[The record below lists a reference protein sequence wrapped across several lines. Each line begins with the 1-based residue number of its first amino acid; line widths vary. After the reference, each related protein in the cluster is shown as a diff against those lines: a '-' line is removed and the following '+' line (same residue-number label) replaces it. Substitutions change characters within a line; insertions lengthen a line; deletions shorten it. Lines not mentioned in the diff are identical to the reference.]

1 MKCICVT
8 GASQID
14 LENVATILYQSG
26 MSIEQSP
33 DDKPNAMSMASW
45 HQHVVEMLDEE
56 IESPIIENPGRFLE
70 QIASDI
76 FLANINKTLWGWADT
91 QSTFL
96 LDFWQ
101 NYDPR
106 IYFVLVCISP
116 EQMLA
121 NAMRSQDSSVN
132 MDMLMMQWQKY
143 HLQLLRFHLR
153 NAKRSVLV
161 DASDCVNNPSLFV
174 ANVSK
179 QWNIKAAIPRLF
191 TQPPQAKNSY
201 LLFLA
206 HRLCEGEVQIHS
218 LQNELSAVRL
228 YLNES
233 TPSQQDCSVYAVED
247 VLASY
252 YLEQQTIATAEIIAK
267 NKIDDLER
275 KGEHYFEQ
283 LSNIQAELTGLCQ
296 SRDALNEQLAQQQAH
311 TTHLHQQLEAIS
323 AQSAQQQHNSDEQI
337 RQLQQANETKE
348 SVIAEQQGRINHLTE
363 TNTQNSELLLLEL
376 HQAHQ
381 ESEHY
386 FEQYQEKDSIL
397 KQAETRWQRMLDRC
411 PEYFDYDSLKVDITV
426 KEKNKQ
432 ASYWQLKNVN
442 AAGRTVDVFNFS
454 FEVLDNQTA
463 IIFYKE
469 VEGAACFM
477 RWPQR
482 LANQDFFKII
492 FGHNGAESQHNIDAI
507 DALTASDWAF
517 LRLLSRWLHRTLEN
531 PVLIDLPRDL
541 PFEALHTVVER
552 FILFSSELLEVL
564 RYDDITLRREQIN
577 PDYEHLWLKLTRLS
591 FTDQC
596 NLDFEFRLSCANVR
610 PNAFGVHPKLE
621 FPQEMGEQCFDSW
634 FEESYDDFGAKLE
647 LRFAL
652 PDAMDMTVWG
662 KLSAH
667 DQKLVYQLIAQL
679 PNLLANLVQKGV
691 KLKRPL
697 SDWLELVGS
706 IQQIYAMRVLP
717 IESQAALQASEGKK
731 ISVAAE
737 KSEIK

>member
-531 PVLIDLPRDL
+531 PVLIDLPQDL